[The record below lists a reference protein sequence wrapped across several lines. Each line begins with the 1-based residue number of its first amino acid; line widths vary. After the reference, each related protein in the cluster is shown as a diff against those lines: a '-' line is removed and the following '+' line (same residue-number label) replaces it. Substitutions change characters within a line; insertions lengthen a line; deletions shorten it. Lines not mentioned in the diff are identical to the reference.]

1 MESLRRRLL
10 FLSGSC
16 IAAMGFGCLS
26 TGGELKPANSARTL
40 EQFFAKRGLSVPTLT
55 VPQLVDG
62 VLAFYR
68 EVRASSLI
76 QEPQADMLL
85 YQWGVF
91 DWGKGANFEIDITRQ
106 FISASA
112 FDDDAI
118 SQLRC
123 TALFAPTPALRSI
136 PVSNLWCKSITEFAS
151 FGTFIRESA
160 AYIAVQ
166 SLSPAR
172 VEVLWSRV

>member
-1 MESLRRRLL
+1 MKLLRRRLL
-10 FLSGSC
+10 FLSSGC
-16 IAAMGFGCLS
+16 VAVLGFGCLS
-26 TGGELKPANSARTL
+26 TGGKLKPADSARAL
-40 EQFFAKRGLSVPTLT
+40 EQFFAKRGPTISKLT

-68 EVRASSLI
+68 EVPASGLI

-91 DWGKGANFEIDITRQ
+91 DWGKGANFEFDITRQ
-106 FISASA
+106 FISAGL
-112 FDDDAI
+112 FGDDGI

-123 TALFAPTPALRSI
+123 TALFTPTPALRSI
-136 PVSNLWCKSITEFAS
+136 SVSNRWCKSITEFDS
-151 FGTFIRESA
+151 FAAFIRESPAYLA
-160 AYIAVQ
+160 AR

-172 VEVLWSRV
+172 VEVSWSRV